1 MSLKKHLEFEKSIL
15 TVFLGAAKRFGNGK
29 IQPIIRGGGFVM
41 LSFGAE
47 ETIRLNDNAPSVTL
61 SVNSTHYGVYVGGG
75 IQMPIGKHYT
85 RLHAD
90 LYKSLEAKKTG
101 VRPGEMTRIGITAE
115 YAF

>member
-1 MSLKKHLEFEKSIL
+1 
-15 TVFLGAAKRFGNGK
+15 
-29 IQPIIRGGGFVM
+29 M

-90 LYKSLEAKKTG
+90 LYQALELKKF
-101 VRPGEMTRIGITAE
+101 GEMTRIGITAE
-115 YAF
+115 FAF